1 MDSTLVSAR
10 VPRAKKDAGVGVLAS
25 LGATTSDL
33 INCAFDYVLSH
44 HELPTASAPDRRSQA
59 DFARFVEES
68 TLPVRWGEDAPEGD
82 YRALIRDRR
91 LADYESLA

>member
-1 MDSTLVSAR
+1 MDNTLVSAR

-25 LGATTSDL
+25 LGESDL

-44 HELPTASAPDRRSQA
+44 RELPTALAPSRQSQA

-68 TLPVRWGEDAPEGD
+68 TLPIPWGEDAPEGD